1 MKMLQQLSEKFADL
15 SKREKWLITL
25 CGTVGIF
32 FVVLTLLIDPVM
44 NTLSAKERQLQ
55 STKLSSQQLQGQILT
70 ITAQLRKDPNKELNL
85 EYDRLMDESMAL
97 SEELASKVDGL
108 VTPDKMA
115 ELLEQV
121 LISGNKLQLQ
131 SLASLPA
138 EPIQS
143 SEASAISG
151 YYVHPVK
158 IALKGKY
165 FDVVEY
171 LTALESL
178 PVKYYWRSFHY
189 SVEEYPQAQLE
200 FEVYTI
206 GGRKEFIGG

>member
-1 MKMLQQLSEKFADL
+1 MMAWQQLADKFEAL

-32 FVVLTLLIDPVM
+32 FIILTLLIDPVV
-44 NTLSAKERQLQ
+44 NNLNAKQRQLR
-55 STKLSSQQLQGQILT
+55 TTTLDSQQLQGQILT
-70 ITAQLRKDPNKELNL
+70 ITAQLKKDPNKDLNL
-85 EYDRLMDESMAL
+85 EYDRLLEESMVL

-121 LISGNKLQLQ
+121 LVSGNKLTLQ
-131 SLASLPA
+131 SLSSLPA

-143 SEASAISG
+143 AEASTVSG

-158 IALKGKY
+158 IELTGRY
-165 FDVVEY
+165 FDVIEY

-178 PVKYYWRSFHY
+178 PVKYYWRSFSY
-189 SVEEYPQAQLE
+189 NVEEYPQAKLA

-206 GGRKEFIGG
+206 GARKEFIGG